1 LPFAAVPSDAD
12 NNMYIARGAV
22 EPVPLACLAALSHHR
37 PPPPHQ
43 SVPLSLHDALPICDS
58 STHESK
64 QARFCCFSTLAPR
77 MAPRVSCANTKAHKH
92 WAGAYQLDSAP
103 GHQEFNAQ
111 PDGWAFSFV
120 RLDRS
125 GTALPHCSH
134 PSLQSLSTRNV
145 TRRGRRYGGRQRDHQ
160 WVHATAAVART
171 ALMSTTTVK
180 LL

>member
-77 MAPRVSCANTKAHKH
+77 MAPRVSCADRKSTRLNPSHVKTSYAV
-92 WAGAYQLDSAP
+92 
-103 GHQEFNAQ
+103 
-111 PDGWAFSFV
+111 FS
-120 RLDRS
+120 LKKN
-125 GTALPHCSH
+125 
-134 PSLQSLSTRNV
+134 SLS
-145 TRRGRRYGGRQRDHQ
+145 GRRK
-160 WVHATAAVART
+160 ATT
-171 ALMSTTTVK
+171 ES
-180 LL
+180 